1 MISQYTIYF
10 SSSDFVVVFFTL
22 SSGIITSYV
31 IIRPFRSVII
41 TMIDGSTHIWYPL
54 VEQLLFRLG
63 ILQQIPINQ
72 NNVRLI
78 NANQNS
84 TQNDTVIN
92 IEYQTNTLTVPS
104 RFFTYGPEIIRSS
117 FISSVLYTL
126 TIIPSSIIATV
137 GLYLYRPNSLYTV
150 VHSLVNN
157 SFATGAMRFL
167 GFIGVGLTNL
177 LERFNITEIGGY
189 NIARLNRIVQEAFA
203 AIEPLLHS
211 ETAANAAIIVPATVG
226 FVALNAIILALVC
239 PREETNTARDTILKS
254 LREYLARR
262 ISHRRLVDLIMNSV
276 SFVFSGL
283 TSFLGTAL
291 RIGFIGAMR
300 FFNSFMHWVYG
311 VPNIGSPL
319 EETPRLPS
327 EVVQMLRHLG
337 RFDLRELSINRRLR
351 EANQSF
357 YNSFS
362 NNTFFPLQAEVAQGE
377 PTRIGSKEY
386 LLSVSDTINS
396 NLPTFVSNPVIP
408 NNPRVIES
416 GLAVFP
422 YQQYNSWLSN
432 TLQVVQESYSLV
444 VRPWDLLT
452 SFVGRSTVSRSSLS
466 TQTLNNNTIDLDSFV
481 QIMNNLDWTYS
492 VGRHVYYI
500 DTGNDLLQRM
510 DVIILGVFSNSTVQ
524 LGYEY
529 LSMLYTSP
537 ALTGSCFLK

>member
-1 MISQYTIYF
+1 
-10 SSSDFVVVFFTL
+10 
-22 SSGIITSYV
+22 
-31 IIRPFRSVII
+31 
-41 TMIDGSTHIWYPL
+41 MIDGSTHIWYPL